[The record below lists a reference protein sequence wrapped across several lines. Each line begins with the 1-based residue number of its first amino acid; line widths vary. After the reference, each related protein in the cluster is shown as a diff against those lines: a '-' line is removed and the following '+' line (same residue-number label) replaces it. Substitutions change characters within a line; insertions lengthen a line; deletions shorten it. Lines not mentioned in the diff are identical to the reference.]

1 MRYLPRYSFS
11 ANSNDPAMAT
21 NTSMRGLKI
30 ATNNGPLMA
39 KHHEISIPIK
49 PEPTTPY
56 IHNQL
61 SLEKGIAKSANTDK
75 QKLSEL
81 KEYLRSEIN
90 KWLAEH

>member
-1 MRYLPRYSFS
+1 
-11 ANSNDPAMAT
+11 
-21 NTSMRGLKI
+21 MRGLKI

-56 IHNQL
+56 THNQL

-90 KWLAEH
+90 KWFAEH